1 MKKGLLFIA
10 SIVFLALSCKQA
22 SPEPFQTGDLV
33 FVNLPLKKVDGQDS
47 TKTTLIHVG
56 ILEVDQQD
64 SLWIVDVTL
73 KHGVMRDSLATFFR
87 DFKRSNGKYPEMIVM
102 RLKDTTHV
110 AEYVRKAE
118 SFIGQPYDFDFE
130 PDNGALYCTELVY
143 DSYVTPDGEHLFK
156 EISMNFKEEDG
167 NYSIYW
173 QNLFNRINVPIPQ
186 GHMGTTPDS
195 MMESECLRPVRNSL
209 VK

>member
-1 MKKGLLFIA
+1 MRTVLIALLT
-10 SIVFLALSCKQA
+10 ALVTVSCHQTA
-22 SPEPFQTGDLV
+22 GPEPFQTGDLV
-33 FVNLPLKKVDGQDS
+33 FVNLPLKKVNGEDS

-64 SLWIVDVTL
+64 SLWVVDVTL
-73 KHGVMRDSLATFFR
+73 KHGVMRDSVATFFR

-118 SFIGQPYDFDFE
+118 SFIGQPYDFDFM
-130 PDNGALYCTELVY
+130 PHNGALYCTELVY
-143 DSYVTPDGEHLFK
+143 ESYVTPEGEHLFK
-156 EISMNFKEEDG
+156 EIPMNFKEEDG
-167 NYSIYW
+167 SYAIYW